1 MKILSVVGTRPNFI
15 KSAALIEEIKK
26 HSEVDH
32 TLIHTGQHYDEK
44 MSNLFFNELEI
55 PKPDINL
62 GIGSSTH
69 ENVMEE
75 MKTKLKNEF
84 KKYEPDFVIVV
95 GDVNSTLAGAEAAH
109 ELGIKVAHVEAGLR
123 SFDNTMP
130 EEFNRIETDKISD
143 FLFRR

>member
-1 MKILSVVGTRPNFI
+1 MKLFNDEFMSKWLGITSATLRAFMCFLAIGNYLNKFGFLEGMKILSVVGTRPNFI

-69 ENVMEE
+69 ERTN
-75 MKTKLKNEF
+75 
-84 KKYEPDFVIVV
+84 Y
-95 GDVNSTLAGAEAAH
+95 
-109 ELGIKVAHVEAGLR
+109 
-123 SFDNTMP
+123 SFFHHNADQC
-130 EEFNRIETDKISD
+130 
-143 FLFRR
+143 